1 MRPSMPFEDTLLSL
15 SFFPY
20 LLATSTTFSSTITEH
35 LFLFSHALFRSF
47 YKTWTGSKT
56 RMKTKTPLVAKA
68 PGSMASMDI
77 QRISCII
84 SFICPT

>member
-35 LFLFSHALFRSF
+35 LFLFSHSLFF
-47 YKTWTGSKT
+47 GVFT
-56 RMKTKTPLVAKA
+56 RLGPGAKR
-68 PGSMASMDI
+68 G
-77 QRISCII
+77 
-84 SFICPT
+84 